1 MYRQNPTLSTLEKYK
16 DIVFATAGFMASF
29 ARWDS
34 LHSRYVLGPPLIPA
48 QEIYHPDSTMN
59 PSFELA
65 YWSFGLQTAQKWR
78 ERLQLPPVEKWN
90 HIIEHLAEIP
100 QRDELYQN
108 IETLQQ
114 TFSDSSQRRDHPT
127 VLGAFGM
134 LPNKKIDAA
143 IMCNTLKK
151 VMQLWDWST
160 TWGWD
165 YPLLA
170 MTAARCGEP
179 ELAVNALLMDVPK
192 NRYLN
197 NGHNYQQVSLPVYL
211 PGNGGLL
218 TAVAMMA
225 AGWDGAPAIKAPGFP
240 KNGKWI
246 IKYEGLRPLP

>member
-1 MYRQNPTLSTLEKYK
+1 M
-16 DIVFATAGFMASF
+16 
-29 ARWDS
+29 
-34 LHSRYVLGPPLIPA
+34 LGPPLIPA
-48 QEIYHPDSTMN
+48 QEIYQPDSTLN

-78 ERLQLPPVEKWN
+78 GRLKLPPIDNWGR
-90 HIIEHLAEIP
+90 IIENLSALP
-100 QRDELYQN
+100 QRDGLYQN
-108 IETLQQ
+108 VENLQQ
-114 TFSDSSQRRDHPT
+114 VFADSSQRRDHPT
-127 VLGAFGM
+127 VLAAFGM
-134 LPNKKIDAA
+134 LLNEKIDAT
-143 IMCNTLKK
+143 IMRNTLKR
-151 VMQLWDWST
+151 VMQSWDWSD

-165 YPLLA
+165 YPLMA

-179 ELAVNALLMDVPK
+179 DLAVDALLMDVVK

-197 NGHNYQQVSLPVYL
+197 NGHNYQQATLPVYL

-246 IKYEGLRPLP
+246 VKFEGLHSLP